1 MKSRLT
7 KPFKSTKGIALA
19 ELVGSVK
26 VIYTDVDGTLVGP
39 GGCLFKNSDSAYTLE
54 PAKALILAL
63 EKNLDVVM
71 VSGRNRLQLRE
82 DARLLGTNNYIA
94 ELGSQIIYDLGK
106 EVILTADGS
115 QHSNQDSCRRD
126 FNIIKDSGAVE
137 LLFEAFSGRLEYHTP
152 WSEQRECTHLFR
164 GFINTD
170 EANKILKNNN
180 YQHLKVVDNGAIR
193 RQGTLKDLP
202 EVHAY
207 HLLPALC
214 GKPEAVKKDREIRDI
229 PKRSAI
235 AIGDAVS
242 DLVLAQQVS
251 AFFLVGNALAND
263 TAVGKELA
271 RFDNIFLVEQEMG
284 LGFAEV
290 VNYILLNFP
299 DNRIIR

>member
-1 MKSRLT
+1 LKLRLT
-7 KPFKSTKGIALA
+7 KQQKSTKGVVLA
-19 ELVGSVK
+19 ELVSSVK

-39 GGCLFKNSDSAYTLE
+39 GGCFFKNSDSTYTLE
-54 PAKALILAL
+54 PAKALILAH

-94 ELGSQIIYDLGK
+94 ELGCQIIYDLGK
-106 EVILTADGS
+106 EIILTADGS
-115 QHSNQDSCRRD
+115 QYSNQESCKRD
-126 FNIIKDSGAVE
+126 FNDIEDSGAVE

-170 EANKILKNNN
+170 EANKILRNNN
-180 YQHLKVVDNGAIR
+180 YQNLKVVDNGAIQKR
-193 RQGTLKDLP
+193 GTLKDLP

-207 HLLPALC
+207 HLLPTLC
-214 GKPEAVKKDREIRDI
+214 GKPEAVTKDRQIRNI
-229 PKRSAI
+229 PKKSAI

-242 DLVLAQQVS
+242 DLVLAQQIS
-251 AFFLVGNALAND
+251 AFFLVGNALAHD
-263 TAVGKELA
+263 TTISKELA

-284 LGFAEV
+284 LGFADV
-290 VNYILLNFP
+290 VSCILLNFP
-299 DNRIIR
+299 